1 MRQKRKNNMAMMSK
15 MVQDAMGSLED
26 ATSVETEVGEKSG
39 SVIGGLA
46 GALAG
51 GVAGI
56 VLGGITGGVTN
67 ESTGSG
73 VWRGMLTGLLAGA
86 TIGGVAG
93 AIVEAKK
100 PEFKLD
106 GEVVLSPEE
115 AAAAGVDVSK
125 VASDAADEPS
135 EETGKTGSEEEE

>member
-1 MRQKRKNNMAMMSK
+1 MAMMSK
-15 MVQDAMGSLED
+15 MVQDALGSLED

-56 VLGGITGGVTN
+56 LLGGITGGVTN

-86 TIGGVAG
+86 TLGGVAG
-93 AIVEAKK
+93 AIVEAKKK

-115 AAAAGVDVSK
+115 AAAAGVDVAK
-125 VASDAADEPS
+125 AASDAADETP
-135 EETGKTGSEEEE
+135 EETRKTGSEEEE

>member
-106 GEVVLSPEE
+106 GEVVLSPE
-115 AAAAGVDVSK
+115 AGVDVSK

-135 EETGKTGSEEEE
+135 EETGKTGSEEE

>member
-1 MRQKRKNNMAMMSK
+1 MAMMSK
-15 MVQDAMGSLED
+15 MVQDALGSLED

-56 VLGGITGGVTN
+56 LLGGITGGVTN

-86 TIGGVAG
+86 TLGGVAG
-93 AIVEAKK
+93 AIVEAKKK

-115 AAAAGVDVSK
+115 AAAGVDVAK
-125 VASDAADEPS
+125 AASDAADETP
-135 EETGKTGSEEEE
+135 EETGKTRSEEEE